1 MEERT
6 KGTNIWRRLS
16 YGYLKLLEKTV
27 RIEWQQPECYR
38 GHNVIGFWHEDSFA
52 MNLALRAM
60 ERDAAVSVLVT
71 PDEQGQYF
79 QYLLER
85 LGKDAVRIGY
95 GFCNAG
101 TLKDILESLRDN
113 KRSVAIAMDGPFG
126 PRHIPKKLTYFLS
139 EKSQTELLGGLLFMI
154 VLIGAG
160 RSLGGYLKEFTF
172 DVVSVKIAAKLR
184 KDLFAHIEGLSMDYF
199 DDTNT
204 GELMARVKDDI
215 DAVWNSLGYVG
226 MLIIEVAIHIS
237 MVLYCMFS
245 LNWKLAFLPLGVMV
259 LMGAVAI
266 FMERRLDKIYE
277 AISEENAQLTTIAE
291 ENLAGVRTVK
301 AFARE
306 KFEIQKFL
314 SHNRQYYDLNMQ
326 QARVLVRFYPM
337 FQFTGKLLPVAMV
350 IIGGIQ
356 VIHGEMTLG
365 SLVAFSEYCR
375 NIVWPMEM
383 LGWLT
388 NDLSSAVA
396 SCKKINKIYKQES
409 SIKEQEQPVVLKQ
422 VEGDI
427 SFEHVSFSRGDQ
439 KILEDVSFSL
449 AHGNTLGVMGATGA
463 GKTSMVNLL
472 MRFFDVGAG
481 SVKLDGVDVR
491 ELSLGQLRSSIGTV
505 MQDVFLFSD
514 TISENIRM
522 GQRETVDSPAMVHA
536 ASLARAKGFIEAMP
550 EAYETIIGERGV
562 GLSGG
567 QKQRISIARAIA
579 KQNPV
584 LILDDSTSALD
595 METEYEIQKSLE
607 SLEATK
613 IIIAHRISAVRR
625 ADEIIFLEDGRIKE
639 RGTHEELLAKRG
651 LYYDTYVA
659 QMGVSPEEASAAAT
673 LA

>member
-1 MEERT
+1 M
-6 KGTNIWRRLS
+6 KKILKYIAHYW
-16 YGYLKLLEKTV
+16 YAYL
-27 RIEWQQPECYR
+27 
-38 GHNVIGFWHEDSFA
+38 F
-52 MNLALRAM
+52 
-60 ERDAAVSVLVT
+60 
-71 PDEQGQYF
+71 
-79 QYLLER
+79 
-85 LGKDAVRIGY
+85 
-95 GFCNAG
+95 
-101 TLKDILESLRDN
+101 
-113 KRSVAIAMDGPFG
+113 AIACMAAAIVLDMLYPV
-126 PRHIPKKLTYFLS
+126 IT
-139 EKSQTELLGGLLFMI
+139 KSIVDDVIIKGQTELLGGLLFMI

>member
-1 MEERT
+1 M
-6 KGTNIWRRLS
+6 KKILKYIAHYW
-16 YGYLKLLEKTV
+16 YAYL
-27 RIEWQQPECYR
+27 
-38 GHNVIGFWHEDSFA
+38 F
-52 MNLALRAM
+52 
-60 ERDAAVSVLVT
+60 
-71 PDEQGQYF
+71 
-79 QYLLER
+79 
-85 LGKDAVRIGY
+85 
-95 GFCNAG
+95 
-101 TLKDILESLRDN
+101 
-113 KRSVAIAMDGPFG
+113 AIACMAAAIVLDMLYPV
-126 PRHIPKKLTYFLS
+126 IT
-139 EKSQTELLGGLLFMI
+139 KSIVDDVIIKGQTELLGGLLFMI

-226 MLIIEVAIHIS
+226 MLMIEVAIHIS

-491 ELSLGQLRSSIGTV
+491 KLSLGQLRSSIGTV

-595 METEYEIQKSLE
+595 METEYEIQKSLDA
-607 SLEATK
+607 LEATK

>member
-1 MEERT
+1 MEKILKYIAHYWYAYLFAIGCMVTAIVLDMLYPVIT
-6 KGTNIWRRLS
+6 KSI
-16 YGYLKLLEKTV
+16 V
-27 RIEWQQPECYR
+27 DD
-38 GHNVIGFWHEDSFA
+38 VIIKG
-52 MNLALRAM
+52 
-60 ERDAAVSVLVT
+60 
-71 PDEQGQYF
+71 
-79 QYLLER
+79 
-85 LGKDAVRIGY
+85 
-95 GFCNAG
+95 
-101 TLKDILESLRDN
+101 
-113 KRSVAIAMDGPFG
+113 
-126 PRHIPKKLTYFLS
+126 
-139 EKSQTELLGGLLFMI
+139 QTELLGGLLLMI
-154 VLIGAG
+154 VIIGAG
-160 RSLGGYLKEFTF
+160 RSLGGYLKEFSF
-172 DVVSVKIAAKLR
+172 DVVSVKIASKLR
-184 KDLFAHIEGLSMDYF
+184 RDLFAHIEGLSMDYF

-226 MLIIEVAIHIS
+226 MLMIEVVIHIS

-245 LNWKLAFLPLGVMV
+245 LNWKLAFLPLGAMV

-266 FMERRLDKIYE
+266 FMERRLDRIYE

-314 SHNRQYYDLNMQ
+314 AHNQQYYDLNMQ
-326 QARVLVRFYPM
+326 QAKTLVRFYPI
-337 FQFTGKLLPVAMV
+337 FQFTGKLLPVVMV
-350 IIGGIQ
+350 IIGGVQ

-396 SCKKINKIYKQES
+396 SCKKINKIYRQES
-409 SIKEQEQPVVLKQ
+409 SIKEQLHPVVLEK
-422 VEGDI
+422 VEGEI
-427 SFEHVSFSRGDQ
+427 SFEHVFFSRGNQ

-449 AHGNTLGVMGATGA
+449 PHGNTLGVMGATGA

-522 GQRETVDSPAMVHA
+522 GQRETVGNPAMVHA
-536 ASLARAKGFIEAMP
+536 AGLAQAKGFIETMP
-550 EAYETIIGERGV
+550 ETYETVIGERGV

-595 METEYEIQKSLE
+595 METEYEIQKSLDA
-607 SLEATK
+607 LDATK
-613 IIIAHRISAVRR
+613 IIIAHRISAVRW
-625 ADEIIFLEDGRIKE
+625 ADEIIFLEDGRIRE
-639 RGTHEELLAKRG
+639 RGTHEELLAKKG

-659 QMGVSPEEASAAAT
+659 QMGVAPE
-673 LA
+673 